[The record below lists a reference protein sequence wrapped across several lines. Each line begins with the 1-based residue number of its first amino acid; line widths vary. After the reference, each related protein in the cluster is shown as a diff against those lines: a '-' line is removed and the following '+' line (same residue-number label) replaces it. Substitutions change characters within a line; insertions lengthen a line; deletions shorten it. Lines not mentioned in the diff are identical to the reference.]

1 MALDWRVSFDAGA
14 GFVTL
19 PDVQNIFI
27 SRGRRRIIDPF
38 QVETCEITS
47 RNPDGWTST
56 PQVGQPILA
65 YVYGVYSPP
74 NPTNVYWPMFQ
85 GTISDVK
92 IDYGLIPS
100 MDVVTIYCEGLQA
113 AFGRAQLTNESFIQQ
128 NVGDTYYDVVDRLG
142 LPITWGS
149 IVTSSLNSVITNFNG
164 NALDFVNTL
173 IYTEQGLL
181 RSTTGSTSTLEIG
194 SLDFVGRDVMFSGA
208 ATPPEFNDGTVAPP
222 YVDYAFNYDRL
233 EFRSAAEDF
242 YNEVTVQ
249 PAGLTNQTANTG
261 TTPFTTYV
269 LNTVDYTNDQAF
281 QLANYTLNRFLDP
294 DSAIRSISARVDT
307 QINLNLLI
315 ILLSQQWTD
324 VTRIIFRGNVYNV
337 TMQGWVISATPG
349 DETRVTLFTA
359 AGDTNAYLRL
369 NDVFYGRLDY
379 NRLGF

>member
-47 RNPDGWTST
+47 RNPDGWTNT
-56 PQVGQPILA
+56 PQVGMPILA

-74 NPTNVYWPMFQ
+74 NPTDVYWPMFQ

-92 IDYGLIPS
+92 IDYGLTPG
-100 MDVVTIYCEGLQA
+100 MDVVTIYCEGLH
-113 AFGRAQLTNESFIQQ
+113 
-128 NVGDTYYDVVDRLG
+128 
-142 LPITWGS
+142 
-149 IVTSSLNSVITNFNG
+149 VTSSINSVITNFNG

-173 IYTEQGLL
+173 VYTEQGLL

-249 PAGLTNQTANTG
+249 PAGLVNQTANTG
-261 TTPFTTYV
+261 TTPTTTYV
-269 LNTVDYTNDQAF
+269 LNTVDYTTDQAF
-281 QLANYTLNRFLDP
+281 QLANYVLNNFLDP

-324 VTRIIFRGNVYNV
+324 VTRIIFRGDVYNV
-337 TMQGWVISATPG
+337 TMQGWVITATPG
-349 DETRVTLFTA
+349 DQTRVTLFTA